1 MKFLSIILLGLAL
14 SSMPAASRSEA
25 VSLDIDGDGQTTA
38 LTDGLLIIRYL
49 FGFGGTALVSG
60 ALGPDAT
67 VTTADAIIARL
78 DSQKTAFDIDGDGS
92 TLPLTDGLLII
103 RYLFGFQGSALM
115 AGALG
120 DLAVRTDATTL
131 DNFLDALASGASDGP
146 GQEARV
152 TAEDYFKASVS
163 EILLANCLSCHN
175 ANGIAKSTRLVY
187 VKMRQGRS
195 KTTKPCGP
203 LLPRAMAYFCSAK
216 FEA

>member
-14 SSMPAASRSEA
+14 SSMPAASRSES
-25 VSLDIDGDGQTTA
+25 VSLDIDGDGQATA

-49 FGFGGTALVSG
+49 FGFNGTALVAG
-60 ALGPDAT
+60 ALGSDAA
-67 VTTADAIIARL
+67 VTTADAIVARL
-78 DSQKTAFDIDGDGS
+78 DTHKAAFDIDEDGS

-103 RYLFGFQGSALM
+103 RYLFGFQGSALV

-120 DLAVRTDATTL
+120 DSAVRTDATTL
-131 DNFLDALASGASDGP
+131 VNFLDALASGASDGP
-146 GQEARV
+146 GQDAQV

-187 VKMRQGRS
+187 VDEAGV
-195 KTTKPCGP
+195 
-203 LLPRAMAYFCSAK
+203 AAK
-216 FEA
+216 LRNLAGLYCPGQ

>member
-1 MKFLSIILLGLAL
+1 MLRLRYEVSVDHIA
-14 SSMPAASRSEA
+14 RSCIELDACREPIRA
-25 VSLDIDGDGQTTA
+25 VSLDIDGDGQATA

-103 RYLFGFQGSALM
+103 RYLFGFQGSALV

-120 DLAVRTDATTL
+120 G
-131 DNFLDALASGASDGP
+131 FSGAD
-146 GQEARV
+146 
-152 TAEDYFKASVS
+152 
-163 EILLANCLSCHN
+163 
-175 ANGIAKSTRLVY
+175 
-187 VKMRQGRS
+187 
-195 KTTKPCGP
+195 
-203 LLPRAMAYFCSAK
+203 
-216 FEA
+216 